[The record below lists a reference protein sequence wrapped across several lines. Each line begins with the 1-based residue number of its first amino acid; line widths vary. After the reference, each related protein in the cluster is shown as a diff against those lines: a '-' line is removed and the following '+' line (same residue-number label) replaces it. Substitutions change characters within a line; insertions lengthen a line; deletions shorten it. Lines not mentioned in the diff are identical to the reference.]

1 MHVEIRNTHWK
12 NQGAQLMLRAIVDR
26 LRRESADWS
35 FAVAGRCATAE
46 TRKELNLARLPW
58 VQRWGT
64 QADLLARLLPPL
76 HPNGWV
82 RAGDIDVVLD
92 ASGFAYG
99 DSWGPEKAQI
109 AASYYRRVKK
119 RGGRII
125 LLPQA
130 LGPFEGQAIR
140 KAFAEVVELA
150 DRVYARDATSFA
162 AVQGLCGE
170 QPHVRQ
176 SNDFTH
182 AISIESPSPALAPQ
196 TVALI
201 PNRKMLEM
209 GAAQHGEYVALFTR
223 ATQLLMEREYN
234 PMILIHSAED
244 RALATTIVQSLPT
257 PIEVVEESHPLR
269 VKGLIGQ
276 CHAVLSSRFHG
287 LVNALCSAVPAV
299 ATGWSHKY
307 QHLLDDF
314 GCSDMLLQ
322 ADADDE
328 SLARA
333 LNALLDEPGRSETM
347 ERLRDA
353 TREQNA
359 RTEAMWVDMIDV
371 MRR

>member
-12 NQGAQLMLRAIVDR
+12 NQGAQLMLRAIIQR
-26 LRRESADWS
+26 LRRESEDWS
-35 FAVAGRCATAE
+35 LVVTGRCATAD
-46 TRKELNLARLPW
+46 TRRELTLARMPW
-58 VQRWGT
+58 VQGWGT

-76 HPNGWV
+76 HPKGWV
-82 RAGDIDVVLD
+82 RAGQIDVVLD

-99 DSWGPEKAQI
+99 DSWGPEKARI
-109 AASYYRRVKK
+109 AAAYYRRVKA
-119 RGGRII
+119 RGGRVI

-130 LGPFEGQAIR
+130 LGPFEGEAIR
-140 KAFAEVVELA
+140 TAFAEVVSLA
-150 DRVYARDATSFA
+150 DRVYARDPTSYA
-162 AVQGLCGE
+162 AVQELCGE
-170 QPHVRQ
+170 SSHVLQ

-182 AISIESPSPALAPQ
+182 GISIESPSPALAPK

-209 GAAQHGEYVALFTR
+209 GAAQQGEYVGLFTR
-223 ATQLLMEREYN
+223 ATQQLIERGYT

-244 RALATTIVQSLPT
+244 RALSAAIVRSLPT

-287 LVNALCSAVPAV
+287 LVNALCSAVPAI

-314 GCSDMLLQ
+314 GCSDMLLS
-322 ADADDE
+322 ANADDDT
-328 SLARA
+328 LARA
-333 LNALLDEPGRSETM
+333 LNALLDEPGRSQTI
-347 ERLRDA
+347 ERLLDA
-353 TREQNA
+353 TREQKE
-359 RTEAMWVDMIDV
+359 RTETMWLDMLDV